1 MPGRLPKNEDAEAGR
16 SITESSPLIEKPKEV
31 SLSNPLQWLRSL
43 SQSYTWKLLAMVACT
58 NHLLKG
64 FVAGGGDEGALAVAI
79 IPFALKPLVALMSDA
94 FPIGGYHKLPYVVI
108 FTMLSF
114 ISIMTVGLGLAT
126 TEAAVVAALFLA
138 FLQVASIDVLMAAK
152 SSEEVLVV
160 LWPALGNFM
169 GEHPAPGR
177 AGWPLVFQQHK
188 VLCRLTLLI
197 GALALFL
204 VVSTFIMDERQ
215 LLQIAAAMAS
225 IVLVSFAVFIRREI
239 AGPVIF
245 FFLLGL
251 LNLNID
257 GALFYFCL
265 SGPHFSPKFY
275 ITGLGGATF
284 LGITVGYASGPGLFR
299 SWSYR
304 NICYIT
310 LVMRATTQ
318 LAMVPLLRRM
328 QLGIPD
334 SYWLLMVMSLD
345 SMVQAWRWIPK
356 QVLAAHLTPK
366 GVEATCLGLH
376 AGTFN
381 MANVL
386 SSYCG
391 SFLLSYLGFD
401 NLWKV
406 QCMAALLPLFLL
418 FLVPVLVPKKMQ
430 TELAETRVQV
440 QQKNQELATA
450 QEQLKKKFVELAQ
463 EKEASQELRW
473 QIRQLREETEEQLNQ
488 KSIELTQEQEVAVKM
503 REEVQQLVDAA
514 TNANEIRAAL
524 ESELAGAKAELAS
537 NHAQRTRLEAR
548 NLELEEQAGVPR
560 NFWMQLQAHFFEA
573 QYEYFSSRV
582 DSKIDAL
589 VAGIEGLN
597 MLMRNL
603 DSAYLCPLLAAKN
616 FKLVAEWA
624 TAASHPWR
632 ARCLLQLGNIF
643 KLQAMARW
651 YNQLPQSEPRET
663 ASKRFE
669 PRLQVEYTIAV
680 TQLHAS
686 LQTPLRPLVRWQGAQ
701 PRIQVQSI
709 CNYRSPAALRNMY
722 AYAHYSKML
731 VIHQAFLSESP
742 DWVFFID
749 CDAFFT
755 DAQTSLADI
764 LATYGATEL
773 SGPHFLVAEDPGGIN
788 TGTAEKCKLCFRSFR
803 TF

>member
-1 MPGRLPKNEDAEAGR
+1 MCD
-16 SITESSPLIEKPKEV
+16 
-31 SLSNPLQWLRSL
+31 
-43 SQSYTWKLLAMVACT
+43 
-58 NHLLKG
+58 H
-64 FVAGGGDEGALAVAI
+64 
-79 IPFALKPLVALMSDA
+79 
-94 FPIGGYHKLPYVVI
+94 
-108 FTMLSF
+108 
-114 ISIMTVGLGLAT
+114 
-126 TEAAVVAALFLA
+126 
-138 FLQVASIDVLMAAK
+138 
-152 SSEEVLVV
+152 
-160 LWPALGNFM
+160 
-169 GEHPAPGR
+169 
-177 AGWPLVFQQHK
+177 
-188 VLCRLTLLI
+188 
-197 GALALFL
+197 
-204 VVSTFIMDERQ
+204 
-215 LLQIAAAMAS
+215 
-225 IVLVSFAVFIRREI
+225 
-239 AGPVIF
+239 
-245 FFLLGL
+245 
-251 LNLNID
+251 ID
-257 GALFYFCL
+257 GARDQCARETILEGENGIKEL
-265 SGPHFSPKFY
+265 TDPHRRAQSEPPRVPCRNGSELKAANDLLQNLKAE
-275 ITGLGGATF
+275 IASAEVEGADLEKQLHLQMEQKLQIIKLDAKTHE
-284 LGITVGYASGPGLFR
+284 LLDELAIVEAILCR
-299 SWSYR
+299 SECSS
-304 NICYIT
+304 CQF
-310 LVMRATTQ
+310 MHE
-318 LAMVPLLRRM
+318 
-328 QLGIPD
+328 
-334 SYWLLMVMSLD
+334 
-345 SMVQAWRWIPK
+345 
-356 QVLAAHLTPK
+356 LAAKNSEHDLLEEECDRLREE
-366 GVEATCLGLH
+366 VEKLLQERQVAKKIVPTRGEQY
-376 AGTFN
+376 AGESASPMLLLEAHRRRSN
-381 MANVL
+381 A
-386 SSYCG
+386 
-391 SFLLSYLGFD
+391 LLSLSESRSAKMEAVRKQQEAKDLENAARAEAKEKEVLLQQRRESLLARETALTKEWEGLNDQFEQAQKSQEAIERRRL
-401 NLWKV
+401 LWGELLQKGRARHDMIQSKV
-406 QCMAALLPLFLL
+406 EC
-418 FLVPVLVPKKMQ
+418 
-430 TELAETRVQV
+430 AET
-440 QQKNQELATA
+440 KASLACG
-450 QEQLKKKFVELAQ
+450 
-463 EKEASQELRW
+463 EASQELRW